1 MMQPPASP
9 AMSGKPATGGAMA
22 WTTLHAERV
31 MLAVIL
37 VAVVAKFWLI
47 LRINLNWDEF
57 YFLELTHQYARG
69 ALTGRFQTFHVQ
81 LFSWLP
87 ALGWEVP
94 DQIVAGRLVMA
105 VLATASAYL
114 TYEIAGRF
122 VTRRGAL
129 FALLTYLSVSAVIE
143 HGSSFRVDPIVT
155 FLCLLALFAI
165 LCRPGGALGAAL
177 AGAAMALAALVTV
190 KSVFY
195 LVVIAGVFWCLGHNL
210 RDRARLALPFGASF
224 ALVAIALFVFHDA
237 TLAPQEAAG
246 AGAFLHGSAS
256 KAFFESVFP
265 RAFDLIWMLIPN
277 PLFWLLLVQGVAV
290 AWSAARKPGN
300 RSGWEAYLPLVLAL
314 PVLTPI
320 LYRNAFPYFYPFILA
335 PAAILVGLAFD
346 KHRQGAHKPNA
357 VPPAKLGAALVLVQ
371 CAILAFGTLS
381 KLNDDTR
388 VQRQTIAAVRS
399 IFPQPVPYI
408 EGFGVLADY
417 PRNGFFMSS
426 WGVENYRR
434 AGQPVFAALVARN
447 QPPFVLADSPSL
459 YGALV
464 PGVAVDQDRTFLPE
478 DTRFLQDNYIRH
490 WGMLFVA
497 GKHLDPSA
505 TGFDIAVSGDYRL
518 EADTALAIDG
528 TPVAPSGTINL
539 SAGPHT
545 LDFGGG
551 SGEATL
557 RWAQASSVP
566 ALPATDPLAF
576 FNRKSWAGMTPSMMR
591 PDAAR

>member
-1 MMQPPASP
+1 
-9 AMSGKPATGGAMA
+9 
-22 WTTLHAERV
+22 
-31 MLAVIL
+31 MLAAIL
-37 VAVVAKFWLI
+37 AAVAAKFWLI

-57 YFLELTHQYARG
+57 YFLELIHQYASG

-81 LFSWLP
+81 LFAWLP

-94 DQIVAGRLVMA
+94 DQVVAGRLVMA

-114 TYEIAGRF
+114 TYAIAGRF

-129 FALLTYLSVSAVIE
+129 FALLAYLSVSAVIE

-165 LCRPGGALGAAL
+165 LCRPGGLLGAAL

-195 LVVIAGVFWCLGHNL
+195 LVVIAGVFWCLGHSL
-210 RDRARLALPFGASF
+210 RDRAMLALPFAASF
-224 ALVAIALFVFHDA
+224 ALAAIALFVFHDA

-246 AGAFLHGSAS
+246 AGAFLQGSAS

-277 PLFWLLLVQGVAV
+277 PLFWLLLAQGVAV
-290 AWSAARKPGN
+290 AWSVARKPGN

-346 KHRQGAHKPNA
+346 KHRQGAHKSNA
-357 VPPAKLGAALVLVQ
+357 VAPAKLGSALVLAQ

-388 VQRQTIAAVRS
+388 VQRETIAAVRS

-408 EGFGVLADY
+408 EGFGVLSDY

-447 QPPFVLADSPSL
+447 QPPFVLADAPSL

-464 PGVAVDQDRTFLPE
+464 PGVAVEQGRTFLPE
-478 DTRFLQDNYIRH
+478 DARFLQDNYIRH

-497 GKHLDPSA
+497 GKHLDSSA
-505 TGFDIAVSGDYRL
+505 TSFDIAVSGDYRL
-518 EADTALAIDG
+518 EADAALAIDG
-528 TPVAPSGTINL
+528 TPVAPRGTVNL
-539 SAGPHT
+539 SAGAHT

-551 SGEATL
+551 AGAATL
-557 RWAQASSVP
+557 RWAQASTVP